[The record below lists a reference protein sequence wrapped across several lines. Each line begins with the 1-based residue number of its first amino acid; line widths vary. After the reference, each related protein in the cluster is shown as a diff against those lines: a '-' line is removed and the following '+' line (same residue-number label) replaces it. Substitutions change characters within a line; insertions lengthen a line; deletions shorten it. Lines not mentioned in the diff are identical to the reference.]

1 MEKSSKV
8 ILSIAGTLGIIG
20 SLNFIL
26 LCLHFSFWL
35 NALVSIVLAIAFCK
49 WIMKQEK
56 DSEKPHWFPFII
68 FLAGT
73 IILTNKVYYIA
84 PKHGLWDAWSIWNLH
99 AKYLADSKHWKQLFL
114 NDTYCHPDYP
124 MLLPSVIAFFSKL
137 SGHFSLLVPYALH
150 FLITLSIPTLI
161 FIETYKK
168 NVLIAGLVFI
178 LFSVN
183 EFYLME
189 GTSQLADTLLAF
201 FFLCAI
207 VCIQY
212 KEQTK
217 MVILSAFFAGCCA
230 WTKNE
235 GIIIAVVFIL
245 FNARNFLTKGRFN
258 SFIAGISLPFLSL
271 LILKIFFAPAN
282 DMVSGQ
288 NASSF
293 HQLFMADRY
302 KLIYD
307 FFKVNLKLYFRDV
320 KMLIIIYFITCIIY
334 KQLLDKQF
342 FIIIF
347 VAGIYTIV
355 YILSPHD
362 LEWHLATSQSRLMH
376 QLMPATL
383 FLLSKHLSELIPDPV
398 ARFFS
403 ARQRPQ

>member
-1 MEKSSKV
+1 MEKSSRF
-8 ILSIAGTLGIIG
+8 ILSVAGSLGIIG
-20 SLNFIL
+20 CLNFIL
-26 LCLHFSFWL
+26 LCLHFPFWL
-35 NALVSIVLAIAFCK
+35 IVPATLVPVVIYFRKVMKPADAI
-49 WIMKQEK
+49 EK
-56 DSEKPHWFPFII
+56 MHWFPFII

-73 IILTNKVYYIA
+73 MILTNKVYYIA

-99 AKYLADSKHWKQLFL
+99 AKYLADPPQWKRLFL

-124 MLLPSVIAFFSKL
+124 MLLPSVIAFFNKL
-137 SGHFSLLVPYALH
+137 CGHFSLLIPYAVH
-150 FLITLSIPTLI
+150 FLITLSIPILI
-161 FIETYKK
+161 YLETYKK

-207 VCIQY
+207 VCVQY
-212 KEQTK
+212 KEQSQ
-217 MVILSAFFAGCCA
+217 MIAISAFFAGCCA

-235 GIIIAVVFIL
+235 GIIIAGVFIL

-258 SFIAGISLPFLSL
+258 LFIAGISLPLLSL

-282 DMVSGQ
+282 DIVSGQ

-293 HQLFMADRY
+293 HQLFMTDRY

-307 FFKVNLKLYFRDV
+307 FFKVNFKLYFRDI
-320 KMLIIIYFITCIIY
+320 KMFAIIYFITCIICRQLPD
-334 KQLLDKQF
+334 KQLL
-342 FIIIF
+342 IIF
-347 VAGIYTIV
+347 LIATIYTIV
-355 YILSPHD
+355 YVLSPHD

-376 QLMPATL
+376 QLMPATM
-383 FLLSKHLSELIPDPV
+383 FLLSKHLAELIPDPL
-398 ARFFS
+398 AKFFS
-403 ARQRPQ
+403 ARQRPL